1 MKKRAFA
8 WMVLLACETSFAV
21 IYAKWLAPHLAAQH
35 LELETAGP
43 LWAVVLFST
52 AVIAVCVRAAAKKK
66 LAVNVLAV
74 LMSLLALSILL
85 YGIGLHT
92 ECPVCTSPLF

>member
-43 LWAVVLFST
+43 LWAVVFFHRRHSCL
-52 AVIAVCVRAAAKKK
+52 RPRRGEKK

-92 ECPVCTSPLF
+92 EYPVCTSPLF